1 MTIPAS
7 GLAFEMLIQIKIR
20 GRTYTVRGEE
30 SGDTIKSV
38 AQDLDKRMNDLA
50 RQLRTSDDYTVAV
63 MTALNLASELQQVR
77 QEMAS
82 RLDEL
87 DREAA
92 TVVAALEAALPD
104 TATA

>member
-1 MTIPAS
+1 
-7 GLAFEMLIQIKIR
+7 MLIQIKIR

-30 SGDTIKSV
+30 SGDAIKAV
-38 AQDLDKRMNDLA
+38 AQDLDKRMNELA
-50 RQLRTSDDYTVAV
+50 RQLRTSDDYTIAV
-63 MTALNLASELQQVR
+63 MAALNLASELEQVR
-77 QEMAS
+77 SEMGA

-87 DREAA
+87 ERDAS